1 MSENSK
7 ISPQSIDTTT
17 NPTSDTVTTTTSGP
31 FTIKRW
37 NLVGRIFV
45 LKIISTKKQIEL
57 CFRNMELGCCT

>member
-45 LKIISTKKQIEL
+45 LKIISTTKTNRIM
-57 CFRNMELGCCT
+57 F